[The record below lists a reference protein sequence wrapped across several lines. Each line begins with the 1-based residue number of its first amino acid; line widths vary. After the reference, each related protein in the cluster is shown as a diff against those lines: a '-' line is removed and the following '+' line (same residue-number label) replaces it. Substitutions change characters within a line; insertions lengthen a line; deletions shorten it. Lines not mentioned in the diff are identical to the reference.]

1 MAETPGYIL
10 EICNLYYSYDNRNN
24 VLSDINL
31 GIKKGEKIAILGAN
45 GAGKSTLFLNMNG
58 VYNNRSGEI
67 FLYGAKITRKNINTL
82 RQNVGYVFQEADSQI
97 VGTTVL
103 NEVSFGLV
111 NLGLPESE
119 IQKRTISILK
129 EMGLYNYKDKPPH
142 YLSGGEKKRVAIA
155 GVIAMQPEIIL
166 FDEPMASLDPG
177 SSLMFENIL
186 AKLENEGKTII
197 ISTHN
202 TDFAY
207 KWAERI
213 IVLDNGSIIANDK
226 PVKIFT
232 SDEILKRANLGKPM
246 FLQVYEIIMK
256 KYGKNLNTYGNAPK
270 SINEFARWFNGL
282 TI

>member
-1 MAETPGYIL
+1 MEETPGYIL
-10 EICNLYYSYDNRNN
+10 EIRNLYYSYDNRNN

-58 VYNNRSGEI
+58 VYNNGSGEI
-67 FLYGAKITRKNINTL
+67 FLSGTKITRKNINTL
-82 RQNVGYVFQEADSQI
+82 RQNVGYVFQEPDSQI

-119 IQKRTISILK
+119 IQERTINILK

-177 SSLMFENIL
+177 NSLMFENIL
-186 AKLENEGKTII
+186 AKLENKGKTII

-207 KWAERI
+207 KWAGRI
-213 IVLDNGSIIANDK
+213 IVLDNGSIIADDK

-232 SDEILKRANLGKPM
+232 SDEILKRANLGKPTL
-246 FLQVYEIIMK
+246 LQVYEIIRK
-256 KYGKNLNTYGNAPK
+256 KYGKDLNTYGNAPK
-270 SINEFARWFNGL
+270 SINEFTKWFNHL
-282 TI
+282 

>member
-10 EICNLYYSYDNRNN
+10 EIKHLDYSYDNRNN
-24 VLSDINL
+24 VLTDISI
-31 GIKKGEKIAILGAN
+31 GIKKGEKIAVLGAN

-58 VYNNRSGEI
+58 VYNSRSGEI
-67 FLYGAKITRKNINTL
+67 FFSGTKITKKNINTL
-82 RQNVGYVFQEADSQI
+82 RKNVGYVFQEPDSQI

-119 IQKRTISILK
+119 IQKRTIGILK
-129 EMGLYNYKDKPPH
+129 EMGIYSYKDKPPH

-177 SSLMFENIL
+177 NSLMFENIL
-186 AKLENEGKTII
+186 SKLESEGKTII

-207 KWAERI
+207 KWADRI
-213 IVLDNGSIIANDK
+213 IVIENGSIIADDE

-232 SDEILKRANLGKPM
+232 SDEILKRANLEKPM
-246 FLQVYEIIMK
+246 LLQIYKIINK
-256 KYGKNLNTYGNAPK
+256 KYGKDLNNYDNAPK
-270 SINEFARWFNGL
+270 SINEFTKWFNHL
-282 TI
+282 

>member
-1 MAETPGYIL
+1 MAETSGYIL
-10 EICNLYYSYDNRNN
+10 ETRNLYYSYDNRNN
-24 VLSDINL
+24 VLSNINL
-31 GIKKGEKIAILGAN
+31 RIKKGEKIAVLGAN

-58 VYNNRSGEI
+58 VYSNGSGEI
-67 FLYGAKITRKNINTL
+67 FLSGTKITKKNINSL
-82 RQNVGYVFQEADSQI
+82 RQNVGYVFQEPDSQI

-119 IQKRTISILK
+119 IQKRTINILK
-129 EMGLYNYKDKPPH
+129 ETGLYNYKDKPPH

-155 GVIAMQPEIIL
+155 GVIAMKPEIIL

-177 SSLMFENIL
+177 NSSMFENIL

-207 KWAERI
+207 KWAGRI
-213 IVLDNGSIIANDK
+213 IVLDKGSIIADGT

-232 SDEILKRANLGKPM
+232 SDEIIKKANLEKPLL
-246 FLQVYEIIMK
+246 LQVYEIIK
-256 KYGKNLNTYGNAPK
+256 EKYGMDLNVCGNAPK
-270 SINEFARWFNGL
+270 SINEFYKWFNCL
-282 TI
+282 

>member
-10 EICNLYYSYDNRNN
+10 KIKNLDYSYDNRNN
-24 VLSDINL
+24 VLTNINL
-31 GIKKGEKIAILGAN
+31 EIKNGEKIAILGAN

-58 VYNNRSGEI
+58 VYNSRNGEI
-67 FLYGAKITRKNINTL
+67 FFSGTKITRKNINTL
-82 RQNVGYVFQEADSQI
+82 RKNVGYVFQEPDSQI

-111 NLGLPESE
+111 NLGLPENE
-119 IQKRTISILK
+119 IRKRTIGILK

-166 FDEPMASLDPG
+166 FDEPMAPLDHKNSLI
-177 SSLMFENIL
+177 FENIL

-207 KWAERI
+207 KWASRI
-213 IVLDNGSIIANDK
+213 IVLEKGSIIADNE
-226 PVKIFT
+226 PLKIFT
-232 SDEILKRANLGKPM
+232 SDEILKRTNIGKPM
-246 FLQVYEIIMK
+246 LLQIYEIIKK
-256 KYGKNLNTYGNAPK
+256 KYSKDLNNYNSAPK
-270 SINEFARWFNGL
+270 SINEFDKWFKHL
-282 TI
+282 

>member
-1 MAETPGYIL
+1 MAETNSYIL
-10 EICNLYYSYDNRNN
+10 EIKKLDYSYDNRKTVLNN
-24 VLSDINL
+24 INL
-31 GIKKGEKIAILGAN
+31 GIKKGEKIAVLGAN

-58 VYNNRSGEI
+58 VYNNRNGEI
-67 FLYGAKITRKNINTL
+67 FLSGTKITRKNINIL
-82 RQNVGYVFQEADSQI
+82 RKNVGYVFQEPDSQI

-119 IQKRTISILK
+119 IQKRTYSILK

-177 SSLMFENIL
+177 NSLMFESIL
-186 AKLENEGKTII
+186 EKLESEGKTII
-197 ISTHN
+197 ISTHD

-207 KWAERI
+207 KWASRI
-213 IVLDNGSIIANDK
+213 IVLENGSILADDV

-232 SDEILKRANLGKPM
+232 SEKILRKANLKKPLL
-246 FLQVYEIIMK
+246 LQVYEIINK
-256 KYGKNLNTYGNAPK
+256 KYGKAFNYNNPPK
-270 SINEFARWFNGL
+270 SLDEFTEWFNHYC
-282 TI
+282 

>member
-1 MAETPGYIL
+1 MAQTPGYIL
-10 EICNLYYSYDNRNN
+10 EIRNLYYSYDNRNN

-58 VYNNRSGEI
+58 VYNNGSGEI
-67 FLYGAKITRKNINTL
+67 FLYGTKITRKNINTL
-82 RQNVGYVFQEADSQI
+82 RQNVGYVFQEPDSQI

-119 IQKRTISILK
+119 IQERTINILK

-177 SSLMFENIL
+177 NSLIFENIL

-213 IVLDNGSIIANDK
+213 IVLDNGSIIADDK

-246 FLQVYEIIMK
+246 LLQVYEIIKK

-270 SINEFARWFNGL
+270 SINEFAKWFNGL

>member
-10 EICNLYYSYDNRNN
+10 EIKHLDYSYDNRNN
-24 VLSDINL
+24 VLTDISI
-31 GIKKGEKIAILGAN
+31 GIKKGEKIAVLGAN

-58 VYNNRSGEI
+58 VYNSRSGEI
-67 FLYGAKITRKNINTL
+67 FFSGAKITKKNINTL
-82 RQNVGYVFQEADSQI
+82 RKNVGYVFQEPDSQI

-119 IQKRTISILK
+119 IQKRTIGILK
-129 EMGLYNYKDKPPH
+129 EMGIYNYKDKPPH

-177 SSLMFENIL
+177 NSLMFENIL
-186 AKLENEGKTII
+186 SKLESEGKTII

-207 KWAERI
+207 KWADRI
-213 IVLDNGSIIANDK
+213 IVIENGSIIADDE

-232 SDEILKRANLGKPM
+232 SDEILKRANLEKPM
-246 FLQVYEIIMK
+246 LLQIYKIINK
-256 KYGKNLNTYGNAPK
+256 KYGKDLNNYDNAPK
-270 SINEFARWFNGL
+270 SINEFTKWFNHL
-282 TI
+282 

>member
-10 EICNLYYSYDNRNN
+10 EIKHLDYSYDNRNN
-24 VLSDINL
+24 VLTDISI
-31 GIKKGEKIAILGAN
+31 GIKKGEKIAVMGAN

-58 VYNNRSGEI
+58 VYNSRNGEI
-67 FLYGAKITRKNINTL
+67 FFSGAKITKKNINTL
-82 RQNVGYVFQEADSQI
+82 RKNVGYVFQEPDSQI

-119 IQKRTISILK
+119 IQKRTIGILK
-129 EMGLYNYKDKPPH
+129 EMGIYNYKDKPPH

-177 SSLMFENIL
+177 NSLMFENIL
-186 AKLENEGKTII
+186 SKLESEGKTII

-207 KWAERI
+207 KWADRI
-213 IVLDNGSIIANDK
+213 IVIENGSIIADDE

-232 SDEILKRANLGKPM
+232 SDEILKRANLEKPM
-246 FLQVYEIIMK
+246 LLQIYKIINK
-256 KYGKNLNTYGNAPK
+256 KYGKDLNNYDNAPK
-270 SINEFARWFNGL
+270 SINEFTKWFNHL
-282 TI
+282 

>member
-10 EICNLYYSYDNRNN
+10 EIKHLDYSYDNRNN
-24 VLSDINL
+24 VLTDISI
-31 GIKKGEKIAILGAN
+31 GIKKGEKIAVLGAN

-58 VYNNRSGEI
+58 VYNSRSGEI
-67 FLYGAKITRKNINTL
+67 FFSGTKITKKNINTL
-82 RQNVGYVFQEADSQI
+82 RKNVGYVFQEPDSQI

-119 IQKRTISILK
+119 IQKRTIGILK
-129 EMGLYNYKDKPPH
+129 EMGIYNYKDKPPH

-177 SSLMFENIL
+177 NSLMFENIL
-186 AKLENEGKTII
+186 SKLESEGKTII

-207 KWAERI
+207 KWADRI
-213 IVLDNGSIIANDK
+213 IVIENGSIIADDE

-232 SDEILKRANLGKPM
+232 SDEILKRANLEKPM
-246 FLQVYEIIMK
+246 LLQIYKIINK
-256 KYGKNLNTYGNAPK
+256 KYGKDLNNYDNAPK
-270 SINEFARWFNGL
+270 SINEFTKWFNHL
-282 TI
+282 

>member
-1 MAETPGYIL
+1 MAQTPGYIL
-10 EICNLYYSYDNRNN
+10 EIRNLYYSYDNRNN

-58 VYNNRSGEI
+58 VYNNGSGEI
-67 FLYGAKITRKNINTL
+67 FLYGTKITRKNINTL
-82 RQNVGYVFQEADSQI
+82 RQNVGYVFQEPDSQI

-177 SSLMFENIL
+177 NSLIFENIL
-186 AKLENEGKTII
+186 AKLENEEKTII

-213 IVLDNGSIIANDK
+213 IVLDNGSIIADDK

-246 FLQVYEIIMK
+246 LLQVYEIIRK

-270 SINEFARWFNGL
+270 SINEFTKWFNSL